1 MTQSATPSE
10 ASAQPELP
18 TQRLFSQQEKTIT
31 LVGLMVVFLLSA
43 LDQTIVSTAM
53 PRIIEQLQ
61 GLEYYSWVTT
71 AYLLASTVMVPI
83 YGKLG
88 DLYGR
93 KPILIIGISI
103 FLLGSV
109 LCGMSG
115 EPFLGNLFGGG
126 MLQLIVF
133 RALQG
138 LGGAAL
144 FTSAFAIIADMFDP
158 AERAKFGG
166 LFGSVFGLSSVVGP
180 LIGGF
185 LTDHGSSTVLG
196 YFIEGWRW
204 VFYVNLPLG
213 AVALFM
219 ILVKMPNLS
228 HKATGKIDLLGA
240 ALITAT
246 TVPLLLAL
254 TWGGNTYP
262 WGSGRILT
270 LFAVSVVSLVL
281 FIVVERRT
289 KDAILPLDLFK
300 NRTFT
305 FANLASFV
313 INMAFIGIVMFLPL
327 FMQTVQG
334 ISATN
339 SGLSMLPLMLGLIS
353 SSIVSGLLVARSGNY
368 KGFLIGGSIVIVI
381 GVLFLS
387 QIGVETSRLD
397 LAWRMFIVGL
407 GLGPTMSM
415 FNLAVQNAVPM
426 NQIGVATSSS
436 QFFRQIG
443 TTIGAAIF
451 GTLLLNNLQTE
462 LPKYLPNVPGLE
474 GLSKNINLGE
484 MRSSGGNT
492 DTGKQLKVAF
502 DKQYASL
509 EQALNGNVAATQAL
523 LTNPQV
529 PQSLKALVQNG
540 GLAAQVHTQ
549 LAAQASQVSAA
560 LATGEA
566 GRQSLLGNA
575 ATPNALKTQLQQLP
589 AAALATPAAAQQ
601 TAQQVSA
608 ALLAQEPQVVQQ
620 AKTQTLVKV
629 RASLDQQA
637 QTLGKQITSGM
648 KNGFTAAI
656 KKMMLTSIGIIVLG
670 FLLILALPV
679 IPLRS
684 RPKVTPEDQ
693 DSALSQPMH

>member
-1 MTQSATPSE
+1 MTRTHLDETAPRIFTS
-10 ASAQPELP
+10 
-18 TQRLFSQQEKTIT
+18 QEKTIT

-53 PRIIEQLQ
+53 PRIIEQLH

-93 KPILIIGISI
+93 KPILITGISL

-115 EPFLGNLFGGG
+115 EPFMGNLFGSG

-185 LTDHGSSTVLG
+185 LTDHGSTNLFG

-219 ILVKMPNLS
+219 IIAKMPNLS
-228 HKATGKIDLLGA
+228 HKATGKIDYLGA
-240 ALITAT
+240 ALIIAT

-262 WGSGRILT
+262 WDSVRILT
-270 LFAVSVVSLVL
+270 LFAVSIVSLVL
-281 FIVVERRT
+281 FILVEKRT
-289 KDAILPLDLFK
+289 KDAILPLGLFRNK
-300 NRTFT
+300 TFT
-305 FANLASFV
+305 FSNLASFV

-339 SGLSMLPLMLGLIS
+339 SGLSMLPLMAGLIS
-353 SSIVSGLLVARSGNY
+353 SSIVSGLLVARTGNY
-368 KGFLIGGSIVIVI
+368 KGFLIGGSVVIMI
-381 GVLFLS
+381 GVFFLS
-387 QIGVETSRLD
+387 RIGVETSRLD

-443 TTIGAAIF
+443 TTIGAAVF
-451 GTLLLNNLQTE
+451 GTLLINNLQTE
-462 LPKYLPNVPGLE
+462 LPRYLPKVPSME
-474 GLSKNINLGE
+474 SLSKNINLGA
-484 MRSSGGNT
+484 MRSSGGNN
-492 DTGKQLKVAF
+492 DTSKQLKATF
-502 DKQYASL
+502 DKQYTSL
-509 EQALNGNVAATQAL
+509 EQALNGNAAAGEAL
-523 LTNPQV
+523 LANAQV
-529 PQSLKALVQNG
+529 PETLKALVRDG
-540 GLAAQVHTQ
+540 GLRGKVHAQLT
-549 LAAQASQVSAA
+549 AEASQLSAA
-560 LATGEA
+560 LTQGES
-566 GRQSLLGNA
+566 GRQALLNKPS
-575 ATPNALKTQLQQLP
+575 TPAALKTQLRQLP
-589 AAALATPAAAQQ
+589 AAALATPQAAGQ
-601 TAQQVSA
+601 TARQLSA
-608 ALLAQEPQVVQQ
+608 ALLAQEPQVVQRVT
-620 AKTQTLVKV
+620 TQTLANI
-629 RASLDQQA
+629 RTGLDQQM
-637 QTLGKQITSGM
+637 QKLGQQITAGM
-648 KNGFTAAI
+648 KNGFTASI
-656 KKMMLTSIGIIVLG
+656 TKMMLTSIGIIALG
-670 FLLILALPV
+670 FLLILQIPLV
-679 IPLRS
+679 PLRS
-684 RPKVTPEDQ
+684 RTKAKSEDQ
-693 DSALSQPMH
+693 ELPISQPMH

>member
-1 MTQSATPSE
+1 VTQTHLEE
-10 ASAQPELP
+10 AAPRIF
-18 TQRLFSQQEKTIT
+18 TQQEKTIT

-53 PRIIEQLQ
+53 PRIIEQLK

-93 KPILIIGISI
+93 KPILIIGIAL

-115 EPFLGNLFGGG
+115 EPFMGNLFGGG

-185 LTDHGSSTVLG
+185 LTDHGSTNLLG

-219 ILVKMPNLS
+219 IIAKMPSLS
-228 HKATGKIDLLGA
+228 HKATGKIDYLGA

-262 WGSGRILT
+262 WGSARILT
-270 LFAVSVVSLVL
+270 LFAVSIVSLVL
-281 FIVVERRT
+281 FILVERRT
-289 KDAILPLDLFK
+289 KDAILPLELFK
-300 NRTFT
+300 NKTFT
-305 FANLASFV
+305 FSNLASFV

-339 SGLSMLPLMLGLIS
+339 SGLSMLPLMAGLIS
-353 SSIVSGLLVARSGNY
+353 SSIVSGLLVARTGNY
-368 KGFLIGGSIVIVI
+368 KGFLIGGSVVIMI

-387 QIGVETSRLD
+387 RIGIETSRLD
-397 LAWRMFIVGL
+397 LAWRMFVVGL

-426 NQIGVATSSS
+426 NRIGVATSSS

-451 GTLLLNNLQTE
+451 GTLLINNLQTE
-462 LPKYLPNVPGLE
+462 LPKYLPKVPGME
-474 GLSKNINLGE
+474 SLSKNINLGA
-484 MRSSGGNT
+484 MRSSSGNS
-492 DTGKQLKVAF
+492 DTGKQLKAAF

-523 LTNPQV
+523 LNNPQV
-529 PQSLKALVQNG
+529 PETLKTLVRDG
-540 GLAAQVHTQ
+540 GIQGKVHAQLTAQAAQVGTA
-549 LAAQASQVSAA
+549 LSQ
-560 LATGEA
+560 GEA
-566 GRQSLLGNA
+566 GRQALLNNA
-575 ATPNALKTQLQQLP
+575 ATPAALKTQLRQLP
-589 AAALATPAAAQQ
+589 AQALATPQAARQ
-601 TAQQVSA
+601 TAQRVQQG
-608 ALLAQEPQVVQQ
+608 LLAQEPQVANQ
-620 AKTQTLVKV
+620 AITQTLAKI
-629 RASLDQQA
+629 RTSLDQQA
-637 QTLGKQITSGM
+637 QKLGQQITSGM
-648 KNGFTAAI
+648 KSGFTAAI
-656 KKMMLTSIGIIVLG
+656 TKMMLTSIGIIAVG

-679 IPLRS
+679 VPLRS
-684 RPKVTPEDQ
+684 RIKANPEDQ
-693 DSALSQPMH
+693 DLPISQPMH

>member
-1 MTQSATPSE
+1 MP
-10 ASAQPELP
+10 
-18 TQRLFSQQEKTIT
+18 RIFSQQEKTIT
-31 LVGLMVVFLLSA
+31 LIGLMVVFLLSA

-53 PRIIEQLQ
+53 PRIIEQLK

-93 KPILIIGISI
+93 KPILVTGISL
-103 FLLGSV
+103 FLLGSA

-115 EPFLGNLFGGG
+115 EPFMGHLFGGG

-158 AERAKFGG
+158 SERAKFGG

-185 LTDHGSSTVLG
+185 LTDHGSVNLLG

-213 AVALFM
+213 AIALFM
-219 ILVKMPNLS
+219 ILAKMPSLS
-228 HKATGKIDLLGA
+228 HKATGKIDYLGA

-262 WGSGRILT
+262 WVSGRIVT
-270 LFAVSVVSLVL
+270 LFAISIVSLFL
-281 FIVVERRT
+281 FILVERRT

-300 NRTFT
+300 NKVFT
-305 FANLASFV
+305 FANLASFM

-334 ISATN
+334 VSATN
-339 SGLSMLPLMLGLIS
+339 SGLSMLPLMAGLIA

-368 KGFLIGGSIVIVI
+368 KGFLIGGSIVIII
-381 GVLFLS
+381 GVLFLA
-387 QIGVETSRLD
+387 QIGVDTSRLD

-426 NQIGVATSSS
+426 NQMGVATSSS

-451 GTLLLNNLQTE
+451 GTLLINNLHTE
-462 LPKYLPNVPGLE
+462 LPRYLPNVPGME
-474 GLSKNINLGE
+474 NLSKNINLGA
-484 MRSSGGNT
+484 MRSSSGSS
-492 DTGKQLKVAF
+492 DTGTQLKAAF
-502 DKQYASL
+502 DKQYAGL
-509 EQALNGNVAATQAL
+509 ESALNGNVAATQAL
-523 LTNPQV
+523 LANPQV
-529 PQSLKALVQNG
+529 PETLKSLVQNG
-540 GLAAQVHTQ
+540 GLRAKIHAQLTAQAAQVST
-549 LAAQASQVSAA
+549 A
-560 LATGEA
+560 LNAGEA
-566 GRQSLLGNA
+566 GRHSLLNNPT
-575 ATPNALKTQLQQLP
+575 TPEALKTQLQQLP
-589 AAALATPAAAQQ
+589 AAALGTPQAAAQ
-601 TAQQVSA
+601 TARQFGA
-608 ALLAQEPQVVQQ
+608 ALLTREPQLVQQ
-620 AKTQTLVKV
+620 ATTQTLAKV
-629 RASLDQQA
+629 RTSLDQQA
-637 QTLGKQITSGM
+637 QTLGRQITAGM

-656 KKMMLTSIGIIVLG
+656 KKMMLTSIGIIALG

-684 RPKVTPEDQ
+684 RAKARPEDQ
-693 DSALSQPMH
+693 DLPISQPMH

>member
-1 MTQSATPSE
+1 MTRTHLDETAPRIFTS
-10 ASAQPELP
+10 
-18 TQRLFSQQEKTIT
+18 QEKTIT

-53 PRIIEQLQ
+53 PRIIEQLH

-93 KPILIIGISI
+93 KPILITGISL

-109 LCGMSG
+109 LCGTSG
-115 EPFLGNLFGGG
+115 EPFMGNLFGGG

-185 LTDHGSSTVLG
+185 LTDHGSTNLFG

-219 ILVKMPNLS
+219 IIAKMPNLS
-228 HKATGKIDLLGA
+228 HKATGKIDYLGA
-240 ALITAT
+240 ALIIAT

-262 WGSGRILT
+262 WASVRILT
-270 LFAVSVVSLVL
+270 LFAVSIVSLVL
-281 FIVVERRT
+281 FILVEKRT
-289 KDAILPLDLFK
+289 KDAILPLGLFRNK
-300 NRTFT
+300 TFT
-305 FANLASFV
+305 FSNLASFV

-339 SGLSMLPLMLGLIS
+339 SGLSMLPLMAGLIS
-353 SSIVSGLLVARSGNY
+353 SSIVSGLLVARTGNY
-368 KGFLIGGSIVIVI
+368 KGFLIGGSVVIMI
-381 GVLFLS
+381 GVFFLS
-387 QIGVETSRLD
+387 RIGVETSRLD

-443 TTIGAAIF
+443 TTIGAAVF
-451 GTLLLNNLQTE
+451 GTLLINNLQTE
-462 LPKYLPNVPGLE
+462 LPRYLPKVPGME
-474 GLSKNINLGE
+474 SLSKNINLGAV
-484 MRSSGGNT
+484 RSSGGNN
-492 DTGKQLKVAF
+492 DTSKQLKATF
-502 DKQYASL
+502 DKQYTSL
-509 EQALNGNVAATQAL
+509 EQALNGNAAAGEAL
-523 LTNPQV
+523 LANAQV
-529 PQSLKALVQNG
+529 PETLKALVRDG
-540 GLAAQVHTQ
+540 GLRGKVHAQLT
-549 LAAQASQVSAA
+549 AEASQISAA
-560 LATGEA
+560 LTQGES
-566 GRQSLLGNA
+566 GRQALLNKA
-575 ATPNALKTQLQQLP
+575 STPAALKTQLRQLP
-589 AAALATPAAAQQ
+589 AAALATPQAAGQ
-601 TAQQVSA
+601 TARQLST
-608 ALLAQEPQVVQQ
+608 ALLAQEPQLVQQ
-620 AKTQTLVKV
+620 VTTQTLANI
-629 RASLDQQA
+629 RTGLDQQV
-637 QTLGKQITSGM
+637 QKLGQQITAGM
-648 KNGFTAAI
+648 KNGFTVSI
-656 KKMMLTSIGIIVLG
+656 TKMMLTSIGIIALG
-670 FLLILALPV
+670 FLLILQIPLV
-679 IPLRS
+679 PLRS
-684 RPKVTPEDQ
+684 RTKAKPEDQ
-693 DSALSQPMH
+693 ELPISQPMH

>member
-1 MTQSATPSE
+1 MTRTH
-10 ASAQPELP
+10 PEETALRIF
-18 TQRLFSQQEKTIT
+18 TSQEKTIT

-53 PRIIEQLQ
+53 PRIIEQLH

-93 KPILIIGISI
+93 KPILIIGISL

-115 EPFLGNLFGGG
+115 EPFMGNLFGGG

-185 LTDHGSSTVLG
+185 LTDHGSTNLFG

-219 ILVKMPNLS
+219 IIAKMPNLS
-228 HKATGKIDLLGA
+228 HKATGKIDYLGA
-240 ALITAT
+240 ALIIAT

-262 WGSGRILT
+262 WDSVRILT
-270 LFAVSVVSLVL
+270 LFAVSIVSLVL
-281 FIVVERRT
+281 FIVVEKRT
-289 KDAILPLDLFK
+289 KDAILPLGLFQNK
-300 NRTFT
+300 TFT
-305 FANLASFV
+305 FSNLASFV

-339 SGLSMLPLMLGLIS
+339 SGLSMLPLMAGLIS
-353 SSIVSGLLVARSGNY
+353 SSIVSGLLVARTGNY
-368 KGFLIGGSIVIVI
+368 KGFLIGGSVVIMI
-381 GVLFLS
+381 GVFFLS
-387 QIGVETSRLD
+387 RIGVETSRLD

-443 TTIGAAIF
+443 TTIGAAVF
-451 GTLLLNNLQTE
+451 GTLLINNLQTE
-462 LPKYLPNVPGLE
+462 LPRYLPKVPGME
-474 GLSKNINLGE
+474 SLSKNINLGA
-484 MRSSGGNT
+484 MRSSSGNN
-492 DTGKQLKVAF
+492 DTSKQLKATF
-502 DKQYASL
+502 DKQYTSL
-509 EQALNGNVAATQAL
+509 EQALNGNAAAGEAL
-523 LTNPQV
+523 LANAQV
-529 PQSLKALVQNG
+529 PETLKALVRDG
-540 GLAAQVHTQ
+540 GLRGKVHAQLT
-549 LAAQASQVSAA
+549 AEASQISAA
-560 LATGEA
+560 LTQGES
-566 GRQSLLGNA
+566 GRQALLNKA
-575 ATPNALKTQLQQLP
+575 STPAALKTQLRQLP
-589 AAALATPAAAQQ
+589 AAALATPQAAGQ
-601 TAQQVSA
+601 TARQLST
-608 ALLAQEPQVVQQ
+608 ALLAQEPQLVQQ
-620 AKTQTLVKV
+620 VTTQTLANI
-629 RASLDQQA
+629 RTGLDQQA
-637 QTLGKQITSGM
+637 QKLGQQITAGM
-648 KNGFTAAI
+648 KNGFTASI
-656 KKMMLTSIGIIVLG
+656 TKMMLTSIGIIALG
-670 FLLILALPV
+670 FLLILQIPLV
-679 IPLRS
+679 PLRS
-684 RPKVTPEDQ
+684 RTKAKPEDQ
-693 DSALSQPMH
+693 ELPISQPMH

>member
-1 MTQSATPSE
+1 MTRTHLDETAPRIFTS
-10 ASAQPELP
+10 
-18 TQRLFSQQEKTIT
+18 QEKTIT

-53 PRIIEQLQ
+53 PRIIEQLH

-93 KPILIIGISI
+93 KPILIIGISL

-115 EPFLGNLFGGG
+115 EPFMGNLFGGG

-166 LFGSVFGLSSVVGP
+166 LFGSVFGLSSMVGP

-185 LTDHGSSTVLG
+185 LTDHGSTNLFG

-219 ILVKMPNLS
+219 IIAKMPNLS
-228 HKATGKIDLLGA
+228 HKATGKIDYLGA
-240 ALITAT
+240 ALIIAT

-262 WGSGRILT
+262 WDSVRILT
-270 LFAVSVVSLVL
+270 LFAVSIVSLVL
-281 FIVVERRT
+281 FILVEKRT
-289 KDAILPLDLFK
+289 KDAILPLGLFR

-305 FANLASFV
+305 FSNLASFV

-339 SGLSMLPLMLGLIS
+339 SGLSMLPLMAGLIS
-353 SSIVSGLLVARSGNY
+353 SSIVSGLLVARTGNY
-368 KGFLIGGSIVIVI
+368 KGFLIGGSVVIMI
-381 GVLFLS
+381 GVFFLS
-387 QIGVETSRLD
+387 RIGVETSRLD

-443 TTIGAAIF
+443 TTIGAAVF
-451 GTLLLNNLQTE
+451 GTLLINNLQTE
-462 LPKYLPNVPGLE
+462 LPRYLPKVPGME
-474 GLSKNINLGE
+474 SLSKNINLGA
-484 MRSSGGNT
+484 MRSSGGNN
-492 DTGKQLKVAF
+492 DTSKQLKATF
-502 DKQYASL
+502 DKQYTSL
-509 EQALNGNVAATQAL
+509 EQALNGNAAAGEAL
-523 LTNPQV
+523 LANAQV
-529 PQSLKALVQNG
+529 PETLKALVRDG
-540 GLAAQVHTQ
+540 GLRGKVHAQLT
-549 LAAQASQVSAA
+549 AEASQLSAA
-560 LATGEA
+560 LTQGEV
-566 GRQSLLGNA
+566 GRQALLNKA
-575 ATPNALKTQLQQLP
+575 STPAALKTQLRQLP
-589 AAALATPAAAQQ
+589 AAALATPQAAGQ
-601 TAQQVSA
+601 TARQLST
-608 ALLAQEPQVVQQ
+608 ALLAQEPQLVQQ
-620 AKTQTLVKV
+620 VTTQTLANI
-629 RASLDQQA
+629 RTGLDQQA
-637 QTLGKQITSGM
+637 QKLGQQITAGM
-648 KNGFTAAI
+648 KNGFTASI
-656 KKMMLTSIGIIVLG
+656 TKMMLTSIGIIALG
-670 FLLILALPV
+670 FLLILQIPLV
-679 IPLRS
+679 PLRS
-684 RPKVTPEDQ
+684 RTKAKPEDQ
-693 DSALSQPMH
+693 ELPISQPMH